1 MSFPHL
7 LAQTLRGVYNIT
19 TKVYLIINIYMSP
32 HKTNS
37 HGFTLLEILL
47 VVGIIAILAGI
58 VIVAINPARQLAQAR
73 NTERRSDIKQI
84 KSAMEQF
91 YIDKGYYPASTT
103 LSATTTLLEVC
114 DTGASSSPTGITCTG
129 KLNLS
134 ELVPVYITAIPKDP
148 QATTTNSAGYKV
160 AKDASNKLI
169 TTAPQAELSVFI
181 AIGTSTPS
189 AYNGTLG
196 NGLILHYKMNDTSG
210 TTVVDTK
217 GNDGTASR
225 NLSNMATSGLAS
237 NAFSFNKSQSDKITT
252 SFQPSS
258 GSGSFSVSFWMK
270 SPQLSSSQEYFALAW
285 GNVVQYQGIG
295 FGWEYQSSKI
305 IFDKWGAGTDSLRT
319 TSRMDDGSWHHV
331 VGTYNGTT
339 AQLFV
344 DNVSIGTKTW
354 PLNIQTNSLIIGD
367 RPTYSGFYSGL
378 LDDLRFY
385 NRVLTTGEIAE
396 LTAGTESE

>member
-1 MSFPHL
+1 
-7 LAQTLRGVYNIT
+7 
-19 TKVYLIINIYMSP
+19 MSP

-148 QATTTNSAGYKV
+148 QATTTYSAGYKV
-160 AKDASNKLI
+160 VKDATNKLVM
-169 TTAPQAELSVFI
+169 TAPQAELSVFI

-196 NGLILHYKMNDTSG
+196 NGLIIHYKMNDTSG
-210 TTVVDTK
+210 TAIINNINPGTYNAVAQRDASLLTV
-217 GNDGTASR
+217 
-225 NLSNMATSGLAS
+225 SG
-237 NAFSFNKSQSDKITT
+237 AF
-252 SFQPSS
+252 
-258 GSGSFSVSFWMK
+258 
-270 SPQLSSSQEYFALAW
+270 
-285 GNVVQYQGIG
+285 
-295 FGWEYQSSKI
+295 
-305 IFDKWGAGTDSLRT
+305 GAGTAINFAAASADYLT
-319 TSRMDDGSWHHV
+319 TASIPDLSTFSVATWIYINSIPKDWLPIFFLGTGSCEFVLYDWSNPPKLSFASWALSEAANTTATVPLSGWHHV
-331 VGTYNGTT
+331 VLVRTSGSNPKFYIDGAEKDITLNAGPTAGSYGVQNLTIGKQPGTGRYIN
-339 AQLFV
+339 AAM
-344 DNVSIGTKTW
+344 
-354 PLNIQTNSLIIGD
+354 
-367 RPTYSGFYSGL
+367 
-378 LDDLRFY
+378 DDYRIY
-385 NRVLTTGEIAE
+385 NRALTPTEITE
-396 LTAGTESE
+396 LAAGTEAE